1 MISKNCPIGIFDSGM
16 GGLTVVHAI
25 INLLP
30 QESLLYFGDTAHVP
44 YGPQP
49 KSSIIDYSEKIS
61 SYLLDRGCKAIVVA
75 CNTATTAAIKHL
87 RERWPDTLF
96 LGMEPAIK
104 PGAKS
109 TQTGKVGVLA
119 TAGTFKSQRYT
130 HLMHSYASDVELM
143 ENPCIGLV
151 ERVENAQLE
160 GEQLENYLKT
170 ILQPMLDNDVDTFV
184 LGCTHY
190 PFLLPTLRKMLGP
203 DVSIIDPAPA
213 LARQLKRVLE
223 RAELLAIE
231 QTPQYEFN
239 TSGPSGAFNEL
250 ALKLLGF
257 SIMVK
262 QNVIL

>member
-1 MISKNCPIGIFDSGM
+1 M

-25 INLLP
+25 IDLLP

-49 KSSIIDYSEKIS
+49 KASIIAYSEKIS
-61 SYLLDRGCKAIVVA
+61 AYLLARGCKAIVVA

-87 RERWPDTLF
+87 RQKWPDILF
-96 LGMEPAIK
+96 FGMEPAIK

-109 TQTGKVGVLA
+109 TKTGKVGVLA

-130 HLMHSYASDVELM
+130 HLMHSYASEVELI
-143 ENPCIGLV
+143 ENPCLGLV
-151 ERVENAQLE
+151 ERVENGQLE
-160 GEQLENYLKT
+160 GDDLENYLNT

-190 PFLLPTLRKMLGP
+190 PFLLPTLRKMLGT

-223 RAELLAIE
+223 REGLLAFE
-231 QTPQYEFN
+231 QTPIYEFN
-239 TSGPSGAFNEL
+239 TSGPSGTFNEL

-257 SIMVK
+257 SVMVQ
-262 QNVIL
+262 QNVVI